1 MFIRKSN
8 KLHYQHSFSR
18 GANFG
23 AKIMHMHAC
32 IATYKTYHLN
42 FFPAKAYSAK
52 IIGKTRETNGYY
64 RFMQPVCPVVCILY
78 QSFSYVKLKDCQKF
92 KKKKIL

>member
-32 IATYKTYHLN
+32 RSTYKTYHLIL
-42 FFPAKAYSAK
+42 AYSAK
-52 IIGKTRETNGYY
+52 IISKTRETNGY
-64 RFMQPVCPVVCILY
+64 
-78 QSFSYVKLKDCQKF
+78 
-92 KKKKIL
+92 